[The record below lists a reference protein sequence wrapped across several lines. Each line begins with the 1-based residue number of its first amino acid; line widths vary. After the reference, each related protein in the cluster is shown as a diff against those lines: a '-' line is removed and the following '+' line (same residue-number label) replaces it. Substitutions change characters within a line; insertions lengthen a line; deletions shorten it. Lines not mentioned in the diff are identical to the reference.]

1 MNTQKHLTLESRNI
15 IEIELGKGTSF
26 RKIARIL
33 HKDPTTIS
41 KEIRAHIRHEK
52 TGAFSKSFNDCLH
65 NAHYVMFARCVP
77 IENDFAGPVVYVM
90 KNAVY
95 MRNIL
100 VLSLKSHHMFV
111 ILVNLRPTA
120 R

>member
-41 KEIRAHIRHEK
+41 KEIVTCK
-52 TGAFSKSFNDCLH
+52 SKFPHDMEFTFTKYTL
-65 NAHYVMFARCVP
+65 F
-77 IENDFAGPVVYVM
+77 VYGI
-90 KNAVY
+90 Y
-95 MRNIL
+95 
-100 VLSLKSHHMFV
+100 
-111 ILVNLRPTA
+111 
-120 R
+120 